1 MTPCETSMGG
11 ILHPGS
17 GAGVSATAPGDARS
31 RELERIAA
39 QVRLDVLEMIHG
51 AGSGHPGGS
60 LSAVEILV
68 HLYFR
73 EMRLFPD
80 RPCGDDRDRFVLSKG
95 HAAPA
100 LYSVLSRRGFLDPSE
115 LCTLR
120 RAGSRLQGH
129 PDMRR
134 LPCLDASTG
143 SLGQGFATAVGM
155 ARGLASRGSRS
166 TVFCLLG
173 DGELQ
178 EGIVWEAA
186 AGAAHA
192 RLSNIVAVVDCNG
205 VQLDG
210 PVDSIKRG
218 KPASARW
225 LAWGWHA
232 IDTDGHSFESLGP
245 AFLEARACPGPVV
258 LCARTIKGKGVSF
271 MEGSCSWH
279 GRCPDGIELERAR
292 TEILGG
298 GQ

>member
-1 MTPCETSMGG
+1 LTPCEPSKGG
-11 ILHPGS
+11 VVPPALRARPDG
-17 GAGVSATAPGDARS
+17 PGDALIPD
-31 RELERIAA
+31 LERTAA
-39 QVRLDVLEMIHG
+39 QVRLDVLGMIHR

-73 EMRLFPD
+73 EMHLSPD
-80 RPCGDDRDRFVLSKG
+80 QPFDDDRDRFILSKG

-100 LYSVLSRRGFLDPSE
+100 LYSVLARRGYLDPSE
-115 LCTLR
+115 LDTLR
-120 RAGSRLQGH
+120 RVGSRLQGH

-134 LPCLDASTG
+134 LPFLDASTG

-155 ARGLASRGSRS
+155 ARGLAARGSRS

-192 RLSNIVAVVDCNG
+192 RLSNIIAVVDCNG

-210 PVDSIKRG
+210 TVDSIKRQ
-218 KPASARW
+218 KPASTMW

-232 IDTDGHSFESLGP
+232 VDTDGHSFESLSS
-245 AFLEARACPGPVV
+245 AFMEARACRGPAV

-279 GRCPDGIELERAR
+279 GRCPDEGELERAR
-292 TEILGG
+292 AEILGG
-298 GQ
+298 GL